1 MPLRFINQEIPAAAN
16 AVTALL
22 TAQQNPSE
30 TVDQQTAHELRQQFS
45 LAREEYNR
53 QYDALRGSYE
63 AIAQR
68 RADLE
73 AAHAAGET
81 SRLPELEARLEES
94 LLIREQQASSVR
106 NAANEMNG
114 CHVALVDGLG
124 TAAAFSHLAPFTPIA
139 LLPVR
144 LETRYVA
151 KDALHYELRVRI
163 FPDAIHLDSHQT
175 LMSLV
180 ENQDGRAYWE
190 KRLADGPE
198 AETTRMAWHALCERH
213 GESRVL
219 WIAAALDP
227 YGRGGRYQPG
237 DGGPGAPPIPM
248 LPVAPSGW
256 IDPARMRALPDRW
269 AIVGFRDQHRI
280 LLHWTKPVPPWLQV
294 TPELGEPG
302 SELEGGQDAKSL
314 SAGIE
319 WLTDFN
325 VAEEVG
331 MAARIPVSRTVA
343 RAMDRLLVFGISASH
358 TATDATAELE
368 ELLAVHAATGLDFV
382 PPGTATNNLESERTE
397 FRSRRHDHAES
408 HERLLTNNPNN
419 PADGHGA
426 RLASRLGVDAAVF
439 RHASHSRERLDAYI
453 EALHNALWPATWG
466 NVLTRQVE
474 VNVTPA
480 TLDFV
485 RMHFARHVRGLGL
498 LPTLRLGPQPYGV
511 LAVISLELWNSGSS
525 GERSAAMRQTL
536 AGPIPDPWE
545 PPPEPPDVRR
555 TLVNL
560 LRSVRNYCRRAYG
573 SIAYMPNNRNGQ
585 SEMMKALSMEPT
597 SHVVRAQ
604 TITPVPGQVDQVT
617 AAMTNWWQQA
627 LIALNTGPID
637 FSSAYGGARLGSRR
651 SAQTINGFDTDRPL
665 VSAQPD
671 KSLPLAA
678 NYIAALAG
686 LPNSQTVRDHGIAG
700 AGEKSLLY
708 MLLRSAYLEL
718 TDTGANTAAFA
729 ASLGVLQNLPVTTL
743 ELLTTEVVDVC
754 TYRADAWVSS
764 IANERLPSAGKVSVG
779 GYGWSEG
786 LEPPGEP
793 VSANGTVQQDPDSA
807 GFIHMPSAAQAKTA
821 AVLYGGHLAHADQG
835 SGETLSLNLSSD
847 RVRAARWLIEGQRQG
862 QSLSALLGYRF
873 ERQLI
878 ENNLAQH
885 IPAVRAAL
893 PLPVGNT
900 PANGTEVARGNV
912 VDGLALHKHWD
923 EGTLTTVLTP
933 SVAAAIQ
940 AHVASL
946 DDALDALSDLLVAE
960 GVHQAINGNPTR
972 AAAAFDALAEGEMLQ
987 DDPDVIATPAT
998 GQQVSHRVMV
1008 VLPGGARPTWPGDE
1022 NRARAVAEPRLNRWA
1037 AMLLGAPSAIHWR
1050 AELYVRGVDG
1060 GVIRAIRRYTLADFD
1075 LCPLDLV
1082 YLAGEHA
1089 GEAPLTELIR
1099 LRLWQLGRDSQGGS
1113 LEDLRLHLERFDG
1126 LADNALSLEEALGL
1140 AWALKRLL
1148 AESRALEAGDLQA
1161 EHGGPAS
1168 GPIEGPS
1175 LVELQGR
1182 ASTARQIVD
1191 AVHDAYAANASL
1203 ANWWRASVLTG
1214 PVDPLLPDGPPALLA
1229 ALKRRAAEADAVTET
1244 DAGRAA
1250 LARLAALLGKEFRVS
1265 PQVRAPNG
1273 TALQAAFS
1281 DSGSL
1286 LENDGTRPLRWL
1298 HDYARVRAGC
1308 EALDLLLMLARAF
1321 TRIMPVV
1328 VGQFPALPGQIWIG
1342 DRVGPHG
1349 VTPRLSIV
1357 AHTPFAVGAT
1367 GDLAGLLVDRWSE
1380 VVPSPRST
1388 TGVAFNYDEPKAQA
1402 PQAVLL
1408 AVPPDPARPWD
1419 FQLLEATLLET
1430 FELAKLRGMVAEE
1443 LSDSELPAGGLEFY
1457 RPALHLSG
1465 NQRPDLETAS
1475 VGA

>member
-1 MPLRFINQEIPAAAN
+1 MPLRFINQEIPAAAS
-16 AVTALL
+16 AVTAVL
-22 TAQQNPSE
+22 TAQQDPSQ
-30 TVDQQTAHELRQQFS
+30 TVDETTANGLRQQLS
-45 LAREEYNR
+45 LAREEYNN
-53 QYDALRGSYE
+53 QYDSLRGSYD

-68 RADLE
+68 RAELE
-73 AAHAAGET
+73 AARAAGET
-81 SRLPELEARLEES
+81 ARLPELESKVRDS
-94 LLIREQQASSVR
+94 LLVREQKASSVR
-106 NAANEMNG
+106 SAVEEMNLRQT
-114 CHVALVDGLG
+114 ALVKGLG
-124 TAAAFSHLAPFTPIA
+124 TAAAFSHLASNTPIA
-139 LLPVR
+139 MLPVR

-163 FPDAIHLDSHQT
+163 FPDAIHLDSHQP
-175 LMSLV
+175 LMSVV

-213 GESRVL
+213 GESRAL
-219 WIAAALDP
+219 RIAATLDP

-237 DGGPGAPPIPM
+237 DGGHGAPPIPA

-269 AIVGFRDQHRI
+269 AVVGFRDQHRI
-280 LLHWTKPVPPWLQV
+280 LLHWTKPLPPWLQV

-302 SELEGGQDAKSL
+302 SELEGGQDPKSL

-343 RAMDRLLVFGISASH
+343 RAMDRLLVFGISASR

-368 ELLAVHAATGLDFV
+368 ELLAAHADTGLDFV

-426 RLASRLGVDAAVF
+426 RLASRLGVDGAVF

-485 RMHFARHVRGLGL
+485 RIHFARHVRGLGL
-498 LPTLRLGPQPYGV
+498 LPTLRLGLQPYGV
-511 LAVISLELWNSGSS
+511 LPVTSLELWKSESS
-525 GERSAAMRQTL
+525 GDPSSAMRTT
-536 AGPIPDPWE
+536 AVGTPPDPWE

-604 TITPVPGQVDQVT
+604 TITPVPEQVDQVT
-617 AAMTNWWQQA
+617 VAMTNWWQQA
-627 LIALNTGPID
+627 LIALNTDTID
-637 FSSAYGGARLGSRR
+637 FNGAYGRARLASRR
-651 SAQTINGFDTDRPL
+651 SAQSINGFDTDRPL

-671 KSLPLAA
+671 KSLPLAT
-678 NYIAALAG
+678 NYIAVLAG
-686 LPNSQTVRDHGIAG
+686 LPNPQTVRDHGIAG
-700 AGEKSLLY
+700 AAEKSLLY

-718 TDTGANTAAFA
+718 IDTGANTAAFA

-764 IANERLPSAGKVSVG
+764 IANERLPSAGKVYVG

-793 VSANGTVQQDPDSA
+793 VSADGTVQQDPDSA

-835 SGETLSLNLSSD
+835 SRETLSLNLSSD

-900 PANGTEVARGNV
+900 PANGTDVARGNV

-923 EGTLTTVLTP
+923 EGTLATVLTP

-940 AHVASL
+940 DHVAPL

-960 GVHQAINGNPTR
+960 GVHQATNGNPTR

-987 DDPDVIATPAT
+987 GDPDVIATPAT
-998 GQQVSHRVMV
+998 GQQISHRVMV
-1008 VLPGGARPTWPGDE
+1008 VLPGGTQPGWPGDE

-1037 AMLLGAPSAIHWR
+1037 AVLLGAPSAIHWR
-1050 AELYVRGVDG
+1050 AEFYIRGVDG
-1060 GVIRAIRRYTLADFD
+1060 PVMRQFTLADFD

-1082 YLAGEHA
+1082 YLAGERA

-1099 LRLWQLGRDSQGGS
+1099 LRLWQLGPDGQGGN
-1113 LEDLRLHLERFDG
+1113 LEDLRLHPERFDG

-1140 AWALKRLL
+1140 AWALKRVL
-1148 AESRALEAGDLQA
+1148 AESHPLEAGDLQP
-1161 EHGGPAS
+1161 EHGGPVS
-1168 GPIEGPS
+1168 GPIEGSS
-1175 LVELQGR
+1175 LVELQSR
-1182 ASTARQIVD
+1182 ASAARQIVD
-1191 AVHDAYAANASL
+1191 AVHDAYAANTSL

-1229 ALKRRAAEADAVTET
+1229 TLKRRAAEADAVTET

-1273 TALQAAFS
+1273 KALQAAFG
-1281 DSGSL
+1281 DAGSL
-1286 LENDGTRPLRWL
+1286 LENDSTRPLRWL
-1298 HDYARVRAGC
+1298 HDYARVRTGC
-1308 EALDLLLMLARAF
+1308 EAFDLLLTLARAL
-1321 TRIMPVV
+1321 TRIVPVV

-1342 DRVGPHG
+1342 DRVGSTG
-1349 VTPRLSIV
+1349 VTPRLSIL
-1357 AHTPFAVGAT
+1357 AHTPLAVAAT

-1380 VVPSPRST
+1380 VVPSPRAT

-1408 AVPPDPARPWD
+1408 AVPPDPARGWD
-1419 FQLLEATLLET
+1419 FQSLEATLLET

-1443 LSDSELPAGGLEFY
+1443 LSESELPAGGLEFY

-1465 NQRPDLETAS
+1465 NQRPELETAS